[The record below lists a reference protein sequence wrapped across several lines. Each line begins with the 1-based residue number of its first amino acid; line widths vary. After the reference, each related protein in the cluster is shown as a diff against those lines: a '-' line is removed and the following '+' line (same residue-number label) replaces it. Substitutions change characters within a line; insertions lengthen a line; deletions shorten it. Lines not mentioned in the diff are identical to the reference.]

1 MYIETD
7 AAGRV
12 VGTSEGELDGW
23 EQADVPEGFDFAHQ
37 ADYVLDGGELVYS
50 PQQPD
55 GETVAAQAL
64 AARQGQLGAAIA
76 AVLETALP
84 SLTDGQAAAVSTLV
98 PEWDAG
104 GAAYTVGQ
112 VVRHGGALWRCI
124 QDNASSGTWVPSRY
138 TSAWKRIGE
147 PDESGYYPWVQPL
160 GATDAYAKGNAVTH
174 NGQLWES
181 AIDSNVWEPG
191 AYGWVEKASDN
202 SDGNDDNSDNGASDV
217 PEWVQPT
224 GAHDAYAKGA
234 KVRHNGSLWV
244 SSADSNVWEPGA
256 YGWEQQEG

>member
-1 MYIETD
+1 MYIGIDEGNRIVYSSDEKVMDDWTEVEEPDWWD
-7 AAGRV
+7 A
-12 VGTSEGELDGW
+12 S
-23 EQADVPEGFDFAHQ
+23 QQ

-64 AARQGQLGAAIA
+64 AAQQGQLGAAISA
-76 AVLETALP
+76 LVGAALP
-84 SLTDGQAAAVSTLV
+84 SLSDGQVAELSTLV

-104 GAAYTVGQ
+104 GAAYSVGQ

-124 QDNASSGTWVPSRY
+124 QANTSSSTWVPSRY

-147 PDESGYYPWVQPL
+147 PDGNGVYPWVQPL
-160 GATDAYAKGNAVTH
+160 GATDAYAKGDTVTH
-174 NGQLWES
+174 SGQLWES

-191 AYGWVEKASDN
+191 AYGWIEKASDSN
-202 SDGNDDNSDNGASDV
+202 DGNDDNGSSDDV

-244 SSADSNVWEPGA
+244 SSADSNIWEPGV
-256 YGWEQQEG
+256 YGWEHQEG